1 MTLPLPRP
9 TDAELEILN
18 VLWARGPSTV
28 REVHDVLAARKQ
40 VGYTTA
46 LKFLQIM
53 SEKGLVRRDD
63 SRRAHVY
70 EAILPREETRGQL
83 VRDLLNRAFSGSAGR
98 LVMHALSETRATPEE
113 IAEIRQILDALE
125 DGAP

>member
-1 MTLPLPRP
+1 MSELLPRP

-18 VLWARGPSTV
+18 VLWTRGPSTV
-28 REVHDVLAARKQ
+28 REVHAELAERKR
-40 VGYTTA
+40 VGYTTV

-63 SRRAHVY
+63 SRRAHIYQV
-70 EAILPREETRGQL
+70 ILPREETRGQL
-83 VRDLLNRAFSGSAGR
+83 VRDLLDRAFSGSAGR

-113 IAEIRQILDALE
+113 IAEIRKILDDLE
-125 DGAP
+125 GSAP